1 MPKTNNSESI
11 VKEEKLIPFVKENKA
26 NPFVKQINNNRFIK
40 RRVINK
46 PSNNSFYQKK
56 YNQNLSNVT
65 NSYEASD
72 DEKKSKVIDLNVN
85 SSDDDSDI
93 EFN

>member
-1 MPKTNNSESI
+1 MNTNNNFI
-11 VKEEKLIPFVKENKA
+11 KE
-26 NPFVKQINNNRFIK
+26 INNNRFIK

-56 YNQNLSNVT
+56 YSENLANLSNS
-65 NSYEASD
+65 NEASD
-72 DEKKSKVIDLNVN
+72 DEKYKKVINLNVN

-93 EFN
+93 DF